1 MKNRILQ
8 VMENEGLAPSK
19 FAETIGIQRSAMS
32 HIISGRNNPSLD
44 VLMKILE
51 TFTYI
56 DSDWLLFGK
65 GEMKRGQVAKSSE
78 NLQPDLFG
86 NIATNRPTPQVNP
99 EYRREIGVK
108 DGENTMKSTEKE
120 VVIRTEIVSKKIS
133 KIVIFY
139 ADDTYETFI
148 PEKSKKD

>member
-1 MKNRILQ
+1 MRARILQ

-51 TFTYI
+51 TFTYV

-65 GEMKRGQVAKSSE
+65 GTMQREQTPKTTST
-78 NLQPDLFG
+78 QPDLFS
-86 NIATNRPTPQVNP
+86 NIAVNRPTDQPIP

-108 DGENTMKSTEKE
+108 EPENTVKSTEKE

-148 PEKSKKD
+148 PEKSKKE

>member
-1 MKNRILQ
+1 MRARILQ
-8 VMENEGLAPSK
+8 VMENEGLTPSK
-19 FAETIGIQRSAMS
+19 FAEAIGIQRSAMS

-51 TFTYI
+51 TFQYV

-65 GEMKRGQVAKSSE
+65 GEMRRSQIAQDSFT
-78 NLQPDLFG
+78 QPDLFG
-86 NIATNRPTPQVNP
+86 NMPLNRPVVQPDS
-99 EYRREIGVK
+99 EYRRENKVK
-108 DGENTMKSTEKE
+108 EAEKTGYPTEKE
-120 VVIRTEIVSKKIS
+120 VIIRTEIVSKKIG

-148 PEKSKKD
+148 PEKNKKE

>member
-1 MKNRILQ
+1 MKSRILQ
-8 VMENEGLAPSK
+8 VMEKEGLTPSR

-51 TFTYI
+51 TFPYV

-65 GEMKRGQVAKSSE
+65 GKMLRDDSPVSEKKS
-78 NLQPDLFG
+78 LPDLFE
-86 NIATNRPTPQVNP
+86 NIAIDRPDGQSVS
-99 EYRREIGVK
+99 EYRKEMGVNET
-108 DGENTMKSTEKE
+108 ENTMKSTEKE
-120 VVIRTEIVSKKIS
+120 VVIRTETVYRKIS

-148 PEKSKKD
+148 PEKIKKE

>member
-1 MKNRILQ
+1 
-8 VMENEGLAPSK
+8 MESEGLSPSK

-51 TFTYI
+51 TFPYV

-65 GEMKRGQVAKSSE
+65 GEMRRAPVSISNKHE
-78 NLQPDLFG
+78 PDLFS
-86 NIATNRPTPQVNP
+86 NTSFIQPVPQS
-99 EYRREIGVK
+99 ELKYRKETEVK
-108 DGENTMKSTEKE
+108 EGENTIKSPEKE
-120 VVIRTEIVSKKIS
+120 VVIRTELVSRRIS
-133 KIVIFY
+133 KLVIFY

-148 PEKSKKD
+148 PEKNKKE

>member
-8 VMENEGLAPSK
+8 VMEREGLPPSK

-51 TFTYI
+51 TFPHI

-65 GEMKRGQVAKSSE
+65 GEMNRRGEAKSKD
-78 NLQPDLFG
+78 NPQPDLFG
-86 NIATNRPTPQVNP
+86 NIPINRPVPGVDP
-99 EYRREIGVK
+99 EYRREMGVK
-108 DGENTMKSTEKE
+108 SSENTVKSTEKE
-120 VVIRTEIVSKKIS
+120 VVIRTETVSKKIS

-139 ADDTYETFI
+139 VDETYETFV
-148 PEKSKKD
+148 PEKYKKD

>member
-1 MKNRILQ
+1 MRARILQ
-8 VMENEGLAPSK
+8 VMENEGLTPSK

-51 TFTYI
+51 TFNYV

-65 GEMKRGQVAKSSE
+65 GTMERDQTPKT
-78 NLQPDLFG
+78 NLTQPDLFG
-86 NIATNRPTPQVNP
+86 NIAINRPVDQAVP
-99 EYRREIGVK
+99 EYRKEIGVK
-108 DGENTMKSTEKE
+108 EVENTMKSTEKE

-139 ADDTYETFI
+139 ADETYETFI
-148 PEKSKKD
+148 PEKSKKE